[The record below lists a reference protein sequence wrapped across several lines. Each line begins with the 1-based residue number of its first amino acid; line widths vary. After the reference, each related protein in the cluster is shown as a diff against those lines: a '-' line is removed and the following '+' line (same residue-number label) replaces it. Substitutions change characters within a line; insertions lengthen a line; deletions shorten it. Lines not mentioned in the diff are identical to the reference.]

1 MENQDIQQLDQLE
14 RPDGAYDENQIQVLE
29 GLEAVRKRPGMYIGS
44 TDERG
49 LHHLVYEI
57 VDNAVDEALA
67 GFCNEII
74 ITLHKDGSC
83 SVQDNGRGFPVGI
96 HPKIGRPAVEV
107 CLTILHAGGKFGG
120 GGYKVSGGLHGVGAS
135 VVNALSKWLTV
146 DIYRDFSHY
155 AMRFTSQFD
164 EKKGKVIAGKPDAP
178 LAKVGNTRKKGTLV
192 RFLPDDAIFEDVRFN
207 YDTVFRRLQEL
218 AYLNRGLKIV
228 FLDERVSDPAR
239 RETTFHYE
247 GGISEF
253 VKFINKNKEVL
264 FAEPI
269 YISGLVGTTS
279 VEVAM
284 QYNDTYSENIFA
296 FVNNIHT
303 PDGGTHLAGFNMAL
317 TRVINDYG
325 RKHNILK
332 ANDTNLS
339 GEDTREGLA
348 AIVSVKLED
357 PQFESQTK
365 SKLGNSEVRTIV
377 NSLVGK
383 QLADYLEENPQVA
396 KLILDRCLA
405 ASRAREAARKARDL
419 TRRKTVLESASLP
432 GKLADCSER
441 DPGKCEIFLVEG
453 DSAGGSA
460 KEGRDRHFQ
469 AILPLRG
476 KILNVEKTRLDKALG
491 NNEIKSMLTAFGCG
505 FGDEF
510 DESKLR
516 YHRIVC
522 MTDADVDGAH
532 IRILMLT
539 FFYRYMRPL
548 VEKGYD
554 CKQMQGLALKNVALT
569 LKKGKKVLY
578 SDLGEMLFTHFGVTG
593 PLVLTASAHMT
604 DAAGVRAGRYRLRI
618 DLKPALDEAALDARI
633 QADFSKFSNRDFIN
647 ALSDL
652 LPQKAIQP
660 VAELSGIPLRKK
672 VHDVT
677 REERRALIGV
687 LKGLELRPIGFR
699 PLAEA
704 IVTRG
709 GVDVREVDPRTMQ
722 SKLCPGL
729 YFAGEMLDVDA
740 TTGGYNLQIAFSTG
754 HLAGIS
760 AAQAAGES
768 VNKV

>member
-1 MENQDIQQLDQLE
+1 MENQDIQQQLDQLE
-14 RPDGAYDENQIQVLE
+14 RPDGTYDENQIQVLE

-135 VVNALSKWLTV
+135 VVNALSKHLQV
-146 DIYRDFSHY
+146 NVYQDGKIYQQEYER
-155 AMRFTSQFD
+155 
-164 EKKGKVIAGKPDAP
+164 GKVLYDLKVIGETDRTGTTIRFWPDVKDESDP
-178 LAKVGNTRKKGTLV
+178 EG
-192 RFLPDDAIFEDVRFN
+192 IFETGDFQ
-207 YDTVFRRLQEL
+207 YDTLKTRFREM
-218 AYLNRGLKIV
+218 AFLNRGIRIV
-228 FLDERVSDPAR
+228 FRDERPEEPKESV
-239 RETTFHYE
+239 FHYE

-264 FAEPI
+264 FPEPI

-325 RKHNILK
+325 RKHSILK
-332 ANDTNLS
+332 ANDANLS

-383 QLADYLEENPQVA
+383 QLSDYLEENPQVA

-460 KEGRDRHFQ
+460 KMGRDRHFQ

-476 KILNVEKTRLDKALG
+476 KILNVEKTRLDRVLA
-491 NNEIKSMLTAFGCG
+491 NDEIKAMITAFGCG
-505 FGDEF
+505 VGDDF
-510 DESKLR
+510 DIKKLR
-516 YHRIVC
+516 YDRIVC
-522 MTDADVDGAH
+522 MTDADVDGSH

-548 VEKGYD
+548 IE
-554 CKQMQGLALKNVALT
+554 QGHVYAAQPPLY
-569 LKKGKKVLY
+569 KVTYQKIERYCY
-578 SDLGEMLFTHFGVTG
+578 SDAELDKVMTEIGREKKPDVQRYKGLGEMSAEQLWTTTMNPETRTMLRVSVEDAIAADEIMSLLMGEKVEPRREFIEQNSK
-593 PLVLTASAHMT
+593 LVL
-604 DAAGVRAGRYRLRI
+604 
-618 DLKPALDEAALDARI
+618 DLDI
-633 QADFSKFSNRDFIN
+633 
-647 ALSDL
+647 
-652 LPQKAIQP
+652 
-660 VAELSGIPLRKK
+660 
-672 VHDVT
+672 
-677 REERRALIGV
+677 
-687 LKGLELRPIGFR
+687 
-699 PLAEA
+699 
-704 IVTRG
+704 
-709 GVDVREVDPRTMQ
+709 
-722 SKLCPGL
+722 
-729 YFAGEMLDVDA
+729 
-740 TTGGYNLQIAFSTG
+740 
-754 HLAGIS
+754 
-760 AAQAAGES
+760 
-768 VNKV
+768 